1 MRVVDLLKEQ
11 ELIKAK
17 YFVETE
23 EGFILKVDDEDDT
36 ELLSEQICKHYEEV
50 SNALRRYMEIEDLL
64 NVSYANTVIHV
75 MGYDFTVATG
85 LKLLREMEQ
94 VERDPITGKI
104 IIETHPLGVFLS
116 LCSTPCKFTY
126 SSKSRK
132 YLDPLN
138 LQEDTVIEDVLYK
151 VEEFLIELKY
161 AIEKSNNEIE
171 VEEPC

>member
-1 MRVVDLLKEQ
+1 MRVIDLLMEQ

-17 YFVETE
+17 YFTETE
-23 EGFILKVDDEDDT
+23 QGFIIEVDDEDDT
-36 ELLSEQICKHYEEV
+36 ELLSEQICKHYDEV
-50 SNALRRYMEIEDLL
+50 SNALKRYLEIEDIL
-64 NVSYANTVIHV
+64 NASYANTVIHV
-75 MGYDFTVATG
+75 MGYHFSVATG
-85 LKLLREMEQ
+85 IKLLRELKQ

-132 YLDPLN
+132 YLDPLK
-138 LQEDTVIEDVLYK
+138 LQENIIIEDVCFK
-151 VEEFLIELKY
+151 EDEFLIQLKY

>member
-17 YFVETE
+17 YFTETE
-23 EGFILKVDDEDDT
+23 QGFIIEVDEDEDT
-36 ELLSEQICKHYEEV
+36 QYLSEQICKHYDEV
-50 SNALRRYMEIEDLL
+50 SNALKRYLEIEDIL
-64 NVSYANTVIHV
+64 NKTYANTVIHV

-132 YLDPLN
+132 YLDPLK
-138 LQEDTVIEDVLYK
+138 LQENIIIEDVLYK

-171 VEEPC
+171 VEESC

>member
-11 ELIKAK
+11 EHIKAK
-17 YFVETE
+17 YFTETE
-23 EGFILKVDDEDDT
+23 QGFILKVDDEDDT
-36 ELLSEQICKHYEEV
+36 SYLNEQICRRYEEV

-151 VEEFLIELKY
+151 VEEFLIDLKY

>member
-1 MRVVDLLKEQ
+1 MKVVDLLKEQ

-85 LKLLREMEQ
+85 LKLLRELKQ

-104 IIETHPLGVFLS
+104 IIETHPLGIFLS
-116 LCSTPCKFTY
+116 MCSTPCKFTY

-132 YLDPLN
+132 YLDPLK
-138 LQEDTVIEDVLYK
+138 LQENIIIEDVLYK